1 MIRRNTTW
9 VFIFQFLKILNGL
22 IPVLLIPLYLS
33 HEDQGLWF
41 LMLSF
46 GSIVLLFSAAQNGI
60 VLIFGAHEFKNLLIE
75 KLTIIGHIKD
85 KNSLLAFTRYSK
97 KFFIIF
103 LTCLSLAVFLFF
115 SFYIQHN
122 TPLLIHTDLIMI
134 FGMYLLGIFLFTLNF
149 SFLSYLE
156 SFNQV
161 LLAYKIKSFLMLAII
176 CLTCLLLYLHYGL
189 YALSYSIFI
198 SMLIAFGALYMKYKT
213 IIMESFRTRA
223 LFNKHK
229 QKIFVNYFQKNT
241 FSMISGFLLF
251 QVYTPIVYYFKG
263 SVIAGKVGLS
273 IAILSALFAVSIAP
287 LNAKMASIIR
297 MIAAKKYQESYILYF
312 KVSQLALII
321 FLFLGS
327 LGAFLLFKIDIFYI
341 YKERVVDFFSFMLL
355 WLAWLFQVIVY
366 IFVTYIRCFKREL
379 FIIPT
384 VISAF
389 YILITTIITLHYDLV
404 DYIFVGFLSSYVF
417 GLPWIY
423 VIYRKFLA
431 SKGALK

>member
-1 MIRRNTTW
+1 MIKSNTTW

-103 LTCLSLAVFLFF
+103 LTGFCMVVFFFF
-115 SFYIQHN
+115 SFYIHYNNPIIQN
-122 TPLLIHTDLIMI
+122 TDLIMI

-161 LLAYKIKSFLMLAII
+161 LFAYRAKSLLMLTII

-189 YALSYSIFI
+189 YALAYSIFI
-198 SMLIAFGALYMKYKT
+198 SMLIAFGILCMKLRT
-213 IIMESFRTRA
+213 IIVESFRA
-223 LFNKHK
+223 KAIFNKHK

-241 FSMISGFLLF
+241 FSMVSGFLLF
-251 QVYTPIVYYFKG
+251 QAYTPIVYYFKG
-263 SVIAGKVGLS
+263 SIIAGKVGLS

-297 MIAAKKYQESYILYF
+297 MIAEKKYQESYTLYF
-312 KVSQLALII
+312 KVSQLALVI
-321 FLFLGS
+321 FIFFGCLGV
-327 LGAFLLFKIDIFYI
+327 FLLFEIDIFYI
-341 YKERVVDFFSFMLL
+341 YKERVVDFSSFMLL
-355 WLAWLFQVIVY
+355 WLAWFLQVIVY

-384 VISAF
+384 VISTL

-423 VIYRKFLA
+423 VIYRKFLT
-431 SKGALK
+431 SKGAL

>member
-1 MIRRNTTW
+1 MIRSNTTW

-85 KNSLLAFTRYSK
+85 KNSLLAFTRYGK

-103 LTCLSLAVFLFF
+103 LTFLSATVFLLF

-122 TPLLIHTDLIMI
+122 TPIGNNTNLIMI
-134 FGMYLLGIFLFTLNF
+134 FGIYLLGIFFFTLNF

-161 LLAYKIKSFLMLAII
+161 LFAYRAKSLLMLTII

-189 YALSYSIFI
+189 YALAYSIFI
-198 SMLIAFGALYMKYKT
+198 SMLIAFGILCMKLRT
-213 IIMESFRTRA
+213 IIVESLRA
-223 LFNKHK
+223 KDIFNKHK

-241 FSMISGFLLF
+241 FSMVSGFLLF

-263 SVIAGKVGLS
+263 SIIAGKVGLS

-297 MIAAKKYQESYILYF
+297 MIAEKKYQESYTIYF

-321 FLFLGS
+321 FLLFGS
-327 LGAFLLFKIDIFYI
+327 LGVFLLFEIDIFYI
-341 YKERVVDFFSFMLL
+341 YKERVVDFSSFMIL
-355 WLAWLFQVIVY
+355 WLAWFLQVIVY

-384 VISAF
+384 IISTL
-389 YILITTIITLHYDLV
+389 YILIATIVTLHYDLV

-417 GLPWIY
+417 GIPWIY
-423 VIYRKFLA
+423 VIYRKFLT
-431 SKGALK
+431 SKGAL

>member
-1 MIRRNTTW
+1 M
-9 VFIFQFLKILNGL
+9 V
-22 IPVLLIPLYLS
+22 
-33 HEDQGLWF
+33 
-41 LMLSF
+41 
-46 GSIVLLFSAAQNGI
+46 
-60 VLIFGAHEFKNLLIE
+60 
-75 KLTIIGHIKD
+75 
-85 KNSLLAFTRYSK
+85 
-97 KFFIIF
+97 
-103 LTCLSLAVFLFF
+103 
-115 SFYIQHN
+115 
-122 TPLLIHTDLIMI
+122 
-134 FGMYLLGIFLFTLNF
+134 
-149 SFLSYLE
+149 
-156 SFNQV
+156 
-161 LLAYKIKSFLMLAII
+161 
-176 CLTCLLLYLHYGL
+176 
-189 YALSYSIFI
+189 
-198 SMLIAFGALYMKYKT
+198 
-213 IIMESFRTRA
+213 
-223 LFNKHK
+223 
-229 QKIFVNYFQKNT
+229 
-241 FSMISGFLLF
+241 SGFLLF

-297 MIAAKKYQESYILYF
+297 MIAEKKYQESYTLYF

-423 VIYRKFLA
+423 VIYRKFLT
-431 SKGALK
+431 SKGAL